1 MVAFVVGNGNYKARK
16 RLKNPVSDA
25 KAVQLLLEAQH
36 VEVHSAFDCDIK
48 ELQDKFNLFVASLR
62 PGDAAFFYF
71 AGHGATFNNSVRLF
85 AISDSAKPDMKKDA
99 LNLDVVIARLAVHH
113 CV

>member
-1 MVAFVVGNGNYKARK
+1 MVAFVIGNANYKGRR
-16 RLKNPVSDA
+16 RLKNPLSDA

-48 ELQDKFNLFVASLR
+48 QLEQKFALFEASLR
-62 PGDAAFFYF
+62 PGDAAFLFY
-71 AGHGATFNNSVRLF
+71 AGHGTTFNNSVRLM
-85 AISDSAKPDMKKDA
+85 AISDSAKPDIEKDA
-99 LNLDVVIARLAVHH
+99 LNLDVLIARLTAHH